1 MSFFLLSFKS
11 FLYILESSHMSHL
24 FKFLRSLLKIENP
37 LHCINIF
44 TLIQILNHSNKI
56 GGIFT
61 FQVHSNFK
69 FLSNNLKA
77 NILSINL
84 SLESNCASL

>member
-1 MSFFLLSFKS
+1 
-11 FLYILESSHMSHL
+11 MSHL
-24 FKFLRSLLKIENP
+24 FKLLKSLLKIENP
-37 LHCINIF
+37 FHWINIF

-61 FQVHSNFK
+61 SQVHNNLK
-69 FLSNNLKA
+69 FLNNNLKA